1 MTTTTAD
8 SQLPRP
14 VVAAADPSLLRR
26 ARYAAQDTAT
36 VLWRDTIRTQRQ
48 PDLLVFAVVMGVFF
62 LVLFNYVFG
71 GSIGAGAGIDY
82 LDFLVPGV
90 LIITALQGA
99 QQTSLGLAT
108 DLTDGVIDRLRT
120 LPMSR
125 VAVIAGR
132 TVADAARNIVSLV
145 LVAVVAMLMG
155 YRFAS
160 ALGAL
165 GAIALASAVGYGFSW
180 LGAAI
185 ATKVRRPDLVGM
197 LSMFWLFPLMLASTA
212 FAPAGT
218 MPGWLQPFVT
228 YQPISTA
235 SDAVRGLANG
245 TPAAGAVLLSL
256 GWTVL
261 LVAACGATSIR
272 LYQKDPQ

>member
-1 MTTTTAD
+1 MTATTG
-8 SQLPRP
+8 SRPPRS
-14 VVAAADPSLLRR
+14 AATTRPSPLRR
-26 ARYAAQDTAT
+26 ARDAAQDTAT
-36 VLWRDTIRTQRQ
+36 VLWRDTVRTQRQ
-48 PDLLVFAVVMGVFF
+48 PDLLFFAVVMGVFF
-62 LVLFNYVFG
+62 LVLFAYVFG

-82 LDFLVPGV
+82 LSFLVPGV

-99 QQTSLGLAT
+99 QQTSLSLAA

-132 TVADAARNIVSLV
+132 TVADAVRNVASLV

-160 ALGAL
+160 VPGAL
-165 GAIALASAVGYGFSW
+165 GSIALASAVGYGFSW

-185 ATKVRRPDLVGM
+185 AAKVRRPDLVGM

-212 FAPAGT
+212 FAPAAT
-218 MPGWLQPFVT
+218 MPGWLRPFVT
-228 YQPISTA
+228 YQPISVA
-235 SDAVRGLANG
+235 SDAVRGLAGG
-245 TPAAGAVLLSL
+245 TPATGPVLLSL
-256 GWTVL
+256 AWTIL
-261 LVAACGATSIR
+261 LVVVCGVTSIR
-272 LYQKDPQ
+272 LYQRDP

>member
-1 MTTTTAD
+1 MTAQVTATSPGGLD
-8 SQLPRP
+8 
-14 VVAAADPSLLRR
+14 VVEPSPMQRVRR
-26 ARYAAQDTAT
+26 ALQDTNS
-36 VLWRDTIRTQRQ
+36 VLWRDTIRTMRQ

-90 LIITALQGA
+90 FVITALQGA
-99 QQTSLGLAT
+99 QQTSLGLAA
-108 DLTDGVIDRLRT
+108 DLTEGVTSRFRS
-120 LPMSR
+120 LPMSQ

-132 TVADAARNIVSLV
+132 TVADAIRNVAGLV
-145 LVAVVAMLMG
+145 LVALVAVLIG

-160 ALGAL
+160 LGGAA
-165 GAIALASAVGYGFSW
+165 GAIALTTVIGYGFSW

-185 ATKVRRPDLVGM
+185 AAKVRQPDMVGM

-212 FAPAGT
+212 FAPAET
-218 MPGWLQPFVT
+218 MPGWLQPFVK
-228 YQPISTA
+228 YQPISAA

-245 TPAAGAVLLSL
+245 SAAGGDILLSL
-256 GWTVL
+256 AWAAAL
-261 LVAACGATSIR
+261 LLLFAPMSVR
-272 LYQKDPQ
+272 LYRKG